1 MSRVPRCS
9 GAHAECSVPVALL
22 FPDASVPAPAMW
34 PSPACSHGRAR
45 VSRPVFVAAKLARP
59 PGSPP
64 PQMGARRRQ
73 TDLCPFLP
81 LVMCV
86 RSASDT
92 CSSLCV
98 VGV

>member
-64 PQMGARRRQ
+64 PRLPRGQ

-81 LVMCV
+81 LDMCV

-92 CSSLCV
+92 CPSLCV
-98 VGV
+98 VRV